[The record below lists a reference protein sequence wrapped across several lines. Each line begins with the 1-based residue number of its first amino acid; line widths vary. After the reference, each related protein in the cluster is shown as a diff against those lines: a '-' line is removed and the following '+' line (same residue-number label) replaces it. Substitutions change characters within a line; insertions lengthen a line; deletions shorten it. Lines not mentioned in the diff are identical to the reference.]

1 MARQGES
8 RGTLQGG
15 GMAHG
20 TGTGVGER
28 EPGVG
33 DPQEISLVPV
43 VDFGR
48 EIKKEM
54 AGTSGAQPGP
64 RFSWSLM
71 LKPFGMQVSAS
82 VLCL

>member
-33 DPQEISLVPV
+33 DPQEISLVPG

-48 EIKKEM
+48 EIKKGDGRNIRS
-54 AGTSGAQPGP
+54 AAWTSIFLELHA
-64 RFSWSLM
+64 
-71 LKPFGMQVSAS
+71 
-82 VLCL
+82 